1 MNKNISFW
9 VFSTEILFYDEIR
22 FVLLKKL
29 IAILSMLSK
38 IKTTLY
44 LKKFSSYIE

>member
-29 IAILSMLSK
+29 IAILSK